1 MRRGLGTSPRP
12 VCFLQASPQA
22 CSFPLHLGASGT
34 VEEGT
39 WPSLGIFSAAPG
51 SGSGLARP
59 FGH

>member
-12 VCFLQASPQA
+12 ACFLQASPQA